1 MSAVLGLMGKKQD
14 NSGVWHRVCLNTI
27 VRKGQM
33 LDSERLRILPM
44 GSKVFVKEQRDRRVR
59 IEQPIAGW
67 CSLRSSNGD
76 TILTPLDDTDGV
88 PTTTPLAGEIR
99 TNQANAHQHLDAVA
113 EQEAALKQQL
123 TEQIAASGPGNAKL
137 TEITQELE
145 RLQEEVKDAALV
157 SKELEDTQTAVMQSQ
172 EELENLKNLQLEK
185 EQMREQLMENINA
198 LKAEL
203 ENEGNAEITELQQRI
218 EEARAEKFK
227 AQSKVEEYDSI
238 AAAAEEE
245 VNALKEEMSQ
255 LFYAAPQDFSQSNEV
270 RYRNE
275 DVVMLDGGV
284 GLACV
289 RFWGNVHWDEDGG
302 KYVGVELSDAFGNT
316 DGVVDGTEY
325 FQCQAGY
332 GLFLKVEAVKK
343 KITAEALLHK
353 LQQAVKMQA
362 QEDTKIE

>member
-1 MSAVLGLMGKKQD
+1 MGKKQD

-88 PTTTPLAGEIR
+88 PTTTPLAGAIR
-99 TNQANAHQHLDAVA
+99 TIQANAHQALDVVA
-113 EQEAALKQQL
+113 EKEASLKQQL

-157 SKELEDTQTAVMQSQ
+157 SKELEDTQNAVSQSQ
-172 EELENLKNLQLEK
+172 AELDELQRLQQQKEEEK
-185 EQMREQLMENINA
+185 HSLLANINS
-198 LKAEL
+198 LKSEL
-203 ENEGNAEITELQQRI
+203 QNQGNEEITDLQSRI
-218 EEARAEKFK
+218 EEARAEKLR
-227 AQSKVEEYDSI
+227 AQQKVLEYDNI

-245 VNALKEEMSQ
+245 VNALKEEMST
-255 LFYAAPQDFSQSNEV
+255 LFYAAPQEIAPTNEV

-284 GLACV
+284 GIACV
-289 RFWGNVHWDEDGG
+289 RFWGNVHWDENGG
-302 KYVGVELSDAFGNT
+302 KYVGVELSDPYGNT
-316 DGVVDGTEY
+316 NGTVDGTMY
-325 FQCQAGY
+325 FECEDGY
-332 GLFLKVEAVKK
+332 GQFFEVASVKK